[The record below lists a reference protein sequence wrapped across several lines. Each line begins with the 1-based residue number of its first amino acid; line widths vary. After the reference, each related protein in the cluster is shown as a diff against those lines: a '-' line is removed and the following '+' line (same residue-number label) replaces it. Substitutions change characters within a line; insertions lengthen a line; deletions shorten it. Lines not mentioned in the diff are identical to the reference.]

1 MDQRDVGPARV
12 RGNNWRDLAVTPSAS
27 FEPQLPASV
36 IVTYFEAP
44 EALALTLAALEG
56 QTYPRRLF
64 EVVIVDDGSQTPLS
78 LTGDSPLN
86 IRVIHQEDRGFGLA
100 RARNTGAR
108 AAAHEIL
115 VFLDCDMMPEAG
127 WLAEHARWHHA
138 ANDALT
144 LGFRAHVEV
153 DGLDA
158 AAVRAKAGS
167 LEELLADRPSDRP
180 QWIEFHMTRTREL
193 TSDDDDLFRMVTGGN
208 LGVSRSFFEEVGG
221 YDETFTQWGA
231 EDTEFGYRAFTMGG
245 LLVPAQDALCWH
257 QGTGTAPSGD
267 ETASL
272 DLQQAKISQLIAHP
286 GFRKTASGR
295 SFTVPQ
301 YVVTVESGSPD
312 NQMSTAERVLANGI
326 HDLVVWVAE
335 PDDPAALREPG
346 RERIRRLLGGDPRVR
361 FGPSGDA
368 PSQFPTAAF
377 HISVPSGA
385 VVKSDDVDRLRR
397 KLRGSA
403 RAGIKLP
410 EGLTA
415 EIVRTR
421 ALNRALRSGIGV
433 DEHHRGNQP
442 RPIHTWFGAA
452 REARHL
458 RSLGDGPDLASL
470 FLSRACRAAGWRIRR
485 VSRRLRWA
493 ARRRLRGLKRLR
505 RKLLWA
511 ARRRLRGLERL
522 PLRLYGPARRRPP
535 SARRPASR
543 SGGIA
548 GQAGAGS
555 EALETATYRLGP
567 QIAACGPRAEAVL
580 ASSSWVSSE
589 IGEFTEAVIV
599 DTSQMAADLGAGA
612 VAAVVVLADLDPRA
626 SVPAFDAERLNPLGW
641 DIDHRGHAAALGPPD
656 ELPRS
661 IRTRRTA
668 TVADRSACRLAHHV
682 VDTAAYHPDA
692 VARAATLAALAATGA
707 VVHIADKDAELHH
720 RLGAELYGL
729 MADEDVLT
737 ADQQQREAF
746 SVAMRR
752 AALRDHSLRA
762 RTRQLLAGTG
772 LCGPALPEVSILLA
786 TRRADRLASALDAV
800 AAQTYPR
807 VELVLAL
814 HGDGFDRAAVDDR
827 LQDLECPVRVVEA
840 PEHLP
845 LGAVL
850 NAACEA
856 SSGSLLTKFDDDD
869 IYGPEHLWDLVL
881 AQEYSKAPLVGKG
894 AEFVYLAGSDVTL
907 RRFRGGGERYIT
919 GQSIAG
925 GTLMISRHCL
935 DAVLG
940 WRSIPR
946 GVDKALIEDVLS
958 AGQRVYRTHGMGYV
972 LVRHGE
978 GHTWQADDDY
988 FLTQAHE
995 TRAGCDPAFAG
1006 VSPPH

>member
-1 MDQRDVGPARV
+1 MDQRDVSPARV
-12 RGNNWRDLAVTPSAS
+12 RGNNWRDLAVTSSAS
-27 FEPQLPASV
+27 FEPQLPVSV

-44 EALALTLAALEG
+44 EALELTLAALEG

-78 LTGDSPLN
+78 LTGNNPLN

-158 AAVRAKAGS
+158 GAIRDRPGS
-167 LEELLADRPSDRP
+167 LEDLLADHPSERPE
-180 QWIEFHMTRTREL
+180 WIEYHMTRTREL
-193 TSDDDDLFRMVTGGN
+193 TSDDDDLFRVVTGGN

-231 EDTEFGYRAFTMGG
+231 EDTEFGYRSFTRGA
-245 LLVPAQDALCWH
+245 LLVPARDALCWH
-257 QGTGTAPSGD
+257 QGAGAAPSDD
-267 ETASL
+267 ESGSL
-272 DLQQAKISQLIAHP
+272 DLQRAKISQLIAHH
-286 GFRKTASGR
+286 GFRKTAPGR

-301 YVVTVESGSPD
+301 YVVTVEAGDPVD
-312 NQMSTAERVLANGI
+312 QMRTAEQVLASGI

-335 PDDPAALREPG
+335 PEDPAALQEPG
-346 RERIRRLLGGDPRVR
+346 REQMRRLLDGDPRVR

-368 PSQFPTAAF
+368 PSQIPAAAF
-377 HISVPSGA
+377 HISVPAQAAIKSGDMA
-385 VVKSDDVDRLRR
+385 RLRR
-397 KLRGSA
+397 ELGASA
-403 RAGIKLP
+403 RASIRLA
-410 EGLTA
+410 EGLRA

-433 DEHHRGNQP
+433 DEHSRG
-442 RPIHTWFGAA
+442 RPQWQERFRVVATLGRVTAHLA
-452 REARHL
+452 REVRRL
-458 RSLGDGPDLASL
+458 RSLGDVRDLISW
-470 FLSRACRAAGWRIRR
+470 FLSRARQAAGWRIRR
-485 VSRRLRWA
+485 TSRRLRWRLRQLRHA
-493 ARRRLRGLKRLR
+493 LKRQSRQLYFLARRSLRETR
-505 RKLLWA
+505 RSA
-511 ARRRLRGLERL
+511 
-522 PLRLYGPARRRPP
+522 GPTVQPDTD
-535 SARRPASR
+535 
-543 SGGIA
+543 
-548 GQAGAGS
+548 S
-555 EALETATYRLGP
+555 EAPYRLGP
-567 QIAACGPRAEAVL
+567 EIAARGPRAEAVL
-580 ASSSWVSSE
+580 ANSSRVSSE
-589 IGEFTEAVIV
+589 IGDFTEAVIV
-599 DTSQMAADLGAGA
+599 DTPKMAADLESSA
-612 VAAVVVLADLDPRA
+612 VAAVVVLSDSDPRG

-641 DIDHRGHAAALGPPD
+641 DIDHRGHAAALGLPD
-656 ELPRS
+656 ELPQAK
-661 IRTRRTA
+661 RTRRTA

-682 VDTAAYHPDA
+682 LDTAAYHPDP

-707 VVHIADKDAELHH
+707 VTHIADNDAELHH

-729 MADEDVLT
+729 MADEDILT
-737 ADQQQREAF
+737 ADEHQREAF

-772 LCGPALPEVSILLA
+772 LCGPPLPEVSILLA
-786 TRRADRLASALDAV
+786 TRRSDRLGSALDAV

-827 LQDLECPVRVVEA
+827 LQDLEYPVRVVEA

-850 NAACEA
+850 NAASEA

-869 IYGPEHLWDLVL
+869 LYGAEHLWDLVL

-907 RRFRGGGERYIT
+907 RRFRGGSERYIT

-925 GTLMISRHCL
+925 GTLMITRHCL

-946 GVDKALIEDVLS
+946 SVDKALIEDTLS
-958 AGQRVYRTHGMGYV
+958 TGQRVYRTHGMGYV